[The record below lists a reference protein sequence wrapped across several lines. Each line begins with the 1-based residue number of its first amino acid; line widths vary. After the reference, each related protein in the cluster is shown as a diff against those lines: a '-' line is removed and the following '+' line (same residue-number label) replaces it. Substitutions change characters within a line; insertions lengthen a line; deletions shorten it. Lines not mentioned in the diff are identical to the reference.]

1 VWNIPENHTWPLVGA
16 GRTAGEIRGKS
27 IVWTARVFTGAP
39 KFVEK
44 SQKQI
49 RSPFLVPLALLDLF
63 STSFVFSQRG
73 APIACR
79 KMPILF
85 RQSPNIAHFLRATNH
100 ARVPMEIDELDA
112 NVIAVDDDLQA
123 ECLKLVPGQQA
134 LPEAAPWQ
142 GLLLLIDRL
151 LYPGEWPHRRR

>member
-1 VWNIPENHTWPLVGA
+1 MDRACFHG
-16 GRTAGEIRGKS
+16 GY
-27 IVWTARVFTGAP
+27 TGAP

-44 SQKQI
+44 SHQKQI

-85 RQSPNIAHFLRATNH
+85 RQSLTSLRATNR

-112 NVIAVDDDLQA
+112 NVIVVDDDLQA
-123 ECLKLVPGQQA
+123 KWLKLVPGQQA

-142 GLLLLIDRL
+142 GLSIVCCT
-151 LYPGEWPHRRR
+151 

>member
-1 VWNIPENHTWPLVGA
+1 MPPSIAASHESIPHRQARRVWNIPENHTWPLGA

-85 RQSPNIAHFLRATNH
+85 RQSLTSLRATNR
-100 ARVPMEIDELDA
+100 ARLPMEIDELDA
-112 NVIAVDDDLQA
+112 NVIVVDDDLQA
-123 ECLKLVPGQQA
+123 KWLKLVPGQVTG
-134 LPEAAPWQ
+134 AA
-142 GLLLLIDRL
+142 
-151 LYPGEWPHRRR
+151 